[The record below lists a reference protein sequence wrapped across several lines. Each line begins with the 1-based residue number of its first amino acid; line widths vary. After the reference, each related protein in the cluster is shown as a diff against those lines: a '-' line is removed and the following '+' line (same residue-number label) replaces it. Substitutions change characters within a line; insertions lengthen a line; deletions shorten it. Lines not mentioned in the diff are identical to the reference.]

1 MHGMMMNRPLKIVD
15 ILKFAEEVHPSQEII
30 SKTLQN
36 SIHTT
41 NYGEIGQRSRKMS
54 QALISMGIKLGD
66 RVATLAW
73 NGFRHFE
80 LYFAISGLGAVCHTI
95 NPRLSSEQL
104 TYVVNHAEDKIIF
117 LDLTF
122 IPIVEGHLDKFPA
135 STKYVLMTER
145 ENMPECNIPGVLC
158 YEDLI
163 DAEDTDFDWP
173 EFPENTASSLCYTSG
188 TTGNP
193 KGVLYSH
200 RSTVLHALLA
210 CVTLSGSFAVGR
222 KILPIVPLFHA
233 NAWGIPYSA
242 PLTGTSLVFPGAN
255 LDGASVFDLLHQY
268 KVFSAW
274 GVPTV
279 WMGLLDEIR
288 KRGAK
293 PEGLGEMIV
302 GGSAAA
308 KSLIEAFEDMDVTV
322 IHAWGMTETSPLG
335 TTGKLTPPY
344 TELPREQQ
352 IKLKGKQGRK
362 VFMVDLKITDDEGKI
377 LPHDGKSVGN
387 LFCRGNTIAGG
398 YFNNEEASKAVI
410 DKDGWFGTGDV
421 ATIDEEGF
429 LVLTDRA
436 KDLIKSGGEWISS
449 IDLENMVMAHP
460 DVESCA
466 VIAIPHERWDERP
479 LLVVVP
485 TEGKKPSKEELIE
498 HLSGHFAKWQMPD
511 DVVYEDTLPLTATGK
526 VSKLTLRKKY
536 ENHTLAS

>member
-1 MHGMMMNRPLKIVD
+1 MHGMMMDRPLKIID
-15 ILKFAEEVHPSQEII
+15 ILKFAEEVHPTQEII
-30 SKTLQN
+30 SRTLQN

-41 NYGEIGQRSRKMS
+41 NYREIGQRARKMS
-54 QALISMGIKLGD
+54 KALLSMGIKLGD

-73 NGFRHFE
+73 NGYRHFE

-122 IPIVEGHLDKFPA
+122 IPIVEAHLEKFP
-135 STKYVLMTER
+135 STTKYVLMTDK
-145 ENMPECNIPGVLC
+145 ENMPECNIPNVIC

-163 DAEDTDFDWP
+163 DRADSDFEWP
-173 EFPENTASSLCYTSG
+173 EFPEDTASSLCYTSG

-210 CVTLSGSFAVGR
+210 CVTLAGSFAVGR

-255 LDGASVFDLLHQY
+255 LDGSSVYDLLNQY

-279 WMGLLDEIR
+279 WMGLLEEI
-288 KRGAK
+288 KNRGAK

-362 VFMVDLKITDDEGKI
+362 VFMVDLKITDDEGKT

-460 DVESCA
+460 DVENCA
-466 VIAIPHERWDERP
+466 VIAIPHEKWDERP

-485 TEGKKPSKEELIE
+485 AEGKKPSKEELIK
-498 HLSGHFAKWQMPD
+498 HLEGHFAKWQMPD
-511 DVVYEDTLPLTATGK
+511 DVVYEDELPLTATGK
-526 VSKLTLRKKY
+526 VSKLTLRQKY
-536 ENHTLAS
+536 ENYTLAS

>member
-1 MHGMMMNRPLKIVD
+1 MHGMMMDRPLKIID
-15 ILKFAEEVHPSQEII
+15 ILKFAEEVHPTQEII
-30 SKTLQN
+30 SRTLQN

-41 NYGEIGQRSRKMS
+41 NYREIGQRARKMS
-54 QALISMGIKLGD
+54 KALLSMGIKLGD

-73 NGFRHFE
+73 NGYRHFE

-122 IPIVEGHLDKFPA
+122 IPIVEAHLEKFP
-135 STKYVLMTER
+135 STTKYVLMTDK
-145 ENMPECNIPGVLC
+145 ENMPECNIPNVIC

-163 DAEDTDFDWP
+163 DRADSDYDWP
-173 EFPENTASSLCYTSG
+173 EFPEDTASSLCYTSG

-255 LDGASVFDLLHQY
+255 LDGSSVYDLLNQY

-279 WMGLLDEIR
+279 WMGLLEEI
-288 KRGAK
+288 KNRGAK

-362 VFMVDLKITDDEGKI
+362 VFMVDLKITDEEGKT

-460 DVESCA
+460 DVENCA
-466 VIAIPHERWDERP
+466 VIAIPHEKWDERP

-485 TEGKKPSKEELIE
+485 AEGKKPSKEELIE

-526 VSKLTLRKKY
+526 VSKLTLRQKY
-536 ENHTLAS
+536 EKHILAS

>member
-1 MHGMMMNRPLKIVD
+1 MMDRPLKIID
-15 ILKFAEEVHPSQEII
+15 ILKFAEEVHPTQEII
-30 SKTLQN
+30 SRTLQN

-41 NYGEIGQRSRKMS
+41 NYREIGQRARKMS
-54 QALISMGIKLGD
+54 KALLSMGIKLGD

-73 NGFRHFE
+73 NGYRHFE

-122 IPIVEGHLDKFPA
+122 IPIVEAHLEKFP
-135 STKYVLMTER
+135 STTKYVLMTDK
-145 ENMPECNIPGVLC
+145 ENMPECNIPNVIC

-163 DAEDTDFDWP
+163 DRADSDFEWP
-173 EFPENTASSLCYTSG
+173 EFPEDTASSLCYTSG

-255 LDGASVFDLLHQY
+255 LDGSSVYDLLNQY

-279 WMGLLDEIR
+279 WMGLLEEI
-288 KRGAK
+288 KNRGAK

-308 KSLIEAFEDMDVTV
+308 KSLIEAFENMDVTV

-362 VFMVDLKITDDEGKI
+362 VFMVDLKITDEEGKT

-460 DVESCA
+460 DVENCA
-466 VIAIPHERWDERP
+466 VIAIPHEKWDERP

-485 TEGKKPSKEELIE
+485 AEGKKPSKEELIE

-526 VSKLTLRKKY
+526 VSKLTLRQKY
-536 ENHTLAS
+536 EKHILAS

>member
-1 MHGMMMNRPLKIVD
+1 MHGMMMDRPLKIID
-15 ILKFAEEVHPSQEII
+15 ILKFAEEVHPTQEII
-30 SKTLQN
+30 SRTLQN

-41 NYGEIGQRSRKMS
+41 NYREIGQRARKMS
-54 QALISMGIKLGD
+54 KALLSMGIKLGD

-73 NGFRHFE
+73 NGYRHFE

-122 IPIVEGHLDKFPA
+122 IPIVEAHLEKFP
-135 STKYVLMTER
+135 STTKYVLMTDK
-145 ENMPECNIPGVLC
+145 ENMPECNIPNVIC

-163 DAEDTDFDWP
+163 DRADSDFEWP
-173 EFPENTASSLCYTSG
+173 EFPEDTASSLCYTSG

-255 LDGASVFDLLHQY
+255 LDGSSVYDLLNQY

-279 WMGLLDEIR
+279 WMGLLEEI
-288 KRGAK
+288 KNRGAK

-362 VFMVDLKITDDEGKI
+362 VFMVDLKITDDEGKT

-460 DVESCA
+460 DVENCA
-466 VIAIPHERWDERP
+466 VIAIPHEKWDERP

-485 TEGKKPSKEELIE
+485 AEGKKPSKEELIE

-526 VSKLTLRKKY
+526 VSKLTLRQKY
-536 ENHTLAS
+536 EKHILAS

>member
-1 MHGMMMNRPLKIVD
+1 MMDRPLKIID
-15 ILKFAEEVHPSQEII
+15 ILKFAEEVHPTQEII
-30 SKTLQN
+30 SRTLQN

-41 NYGEIGQRSRKMS
+41 NYREIGQRARKMS
-54 QALISMGIKLGD
+54 KALLSRGIKLGD

-73 NGFRHFE
+73 NGYRHFE

-122 IPIVEGHLDKFPA
+122 IPIVEAHLEKFP
-135 STKYVLMTER
+135 STTKYVLMTDK
-145 ENMPECNIPGVLC
+145 ENMPECNIPNVIC

-163 DAEDTDFDWP
+163 DRADSDYDWP
-173 EFPENTASSLCYTSG
+173 EFPEDTASSLCYTSG

-255 LDGASVFDLLHQY
+255 LDGSSVYDLLNQY

-279 WMGLLDEIR
+279 WMGLLEEI
-288 KRGAK
+288 KNRGAK

-362 VFMVDLKITDDEGKI
+362 VFMVDLKITDDEGKT

-460 DVESCA
+460 DVENCA
-466 VIAIPHERWDERP
+466 VIAIPHEKWDERP

-485 TEGKKPSKEELIE
+485 AEGKKPSKEELIE

-526 VSKLTLRKKY
+526 VSKLTLRQKY
-536 ENHTLAS
+536 EKHTLAS

>member
-1 MHGMMMNRPLKIVD
+1 MMDRPLKIID
-15 ILKFAEEVHPSQEII
+15 ILKFAEEVHPTQEII
-30 SKTLQN
+30 SRTLQN

-41 NYGEIGQRSRKMS
+41 NYGEIGQRARKMS
-54 QALISMGIKLGD
+54 KALLSMGIKLGD

-73 NGFRHFE
+73 NGYRHFE

-122 IPIVEGHLDKFPA
+122 IPIIEAHLEKFP
-135 STKYVLMTER
+135 STTKYVLMTDK
-145 ENMPECNIPGVLC
+145 ENMPECNIPNVIC

-163 DAEDTDFDWP
+163 DKADSDYDWP
-173 EFPENTASSLCYTSG
+173 EFPEDTASSLCYTSG

-222 KILPIVPLFHA
+222 RILPIVPLFHA

-255 LDGASVFDLLHQY
+255 LDGASVYDLLNQY

-279 WMGLLDEIR
+279 WMGLLEEI
-288 KRGAK
+288 KNRGTK

-308 KSLIEAFEDMDVTV
+308 KSLIQSFEDMDVTV

-352 IKLKGKQGRK
+352 INLKGKQGRK

-460 DVESCA
+460 DVENCA
-466 VIAIPHERWDERP
+466 VIAIPHEKWDERP

-485 TEGKKPSKEELIE
+485 AEGKKPSKEELIE

-511 DVVYEDTLPLTATGK
+511 DVVYEDILPLTATGK
-526 VSKLTLRKKY
+526 VSKLTLRQKY
-536 ENHTLAS
+536 EKHILAS